1 MKRTILSTLLAVFC
15 SSIWAVTAQD
25 ISALHHAGETLQCS
39 FTEVKTMPRAKKEIS
54 KSGNLTYTH
63 PSDLRL
69 DYTDPAGDYTL
80 ISKDVFEVRR
90 NGKVQHFNI
99 SNPEQRMSVFRQSL
113 LYAFAGDTEALTT
126 LNEAQANYQEKGNT
140 YICTVTANKTN
151 GTRGI
156 AKLQLTYNKKSG
168 VLQSLIITENNG
180 NYTTYTVKK

>member
-1 MKRTILSTLLAVFC
+1 MKKIIFSILLAVCC

-25 ISALHHAGETLQCS
+25 ILALHYAGETLQCA
-39 FTEVKTMPRAKKEIS
+39 FTEVKTMPRAKKESS
-54 KSGNLTYTH
+54 KAGYLTYTH

-80 ISKDVFEVRR
+80 ISKEVFEVRR

-113 LYAFAGDTEALTT
+113 LYAFAGDIEALAT
-126 LNEAQANYQEKGNT
+126 LNEAQASYQEKGNT
-140 YICTVTANKTN
+140 YICTITANKPN
-151 GTRGI
+151 GARGI
-156 AKLQLTYNKKSG
+156 AQLQLTYDKKSG

>member
-1 MKRTILSTLLAVFC
+1 MKRTILSILLAVFC

-39 FTEVKTMPRAKKEIS
+39 FTEVKTMPRAKKDIS

-113 LYAFAGDTEALTT
+113 LYAFAGDIEALTA
-126 LNEAQANYQEKGNT
+126 LNDAQADYQEKGNT
-140 YICTVTANKTN
+140 YICTVTSDKTASA
-151 GTRGI
+151 RGI
-156 AKLQLTYNKKSG
+156 AQLKLTYNKKSG
-168 VLQSLIITENNG
+168 VLQSLVITENNG